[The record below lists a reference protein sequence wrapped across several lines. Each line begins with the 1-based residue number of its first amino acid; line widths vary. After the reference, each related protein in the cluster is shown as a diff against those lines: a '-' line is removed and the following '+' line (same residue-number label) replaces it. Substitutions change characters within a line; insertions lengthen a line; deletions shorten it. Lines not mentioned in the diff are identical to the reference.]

1 MSLRYADYGSVST
14 TSDDNER
21 VGVLFVNVVGCGYPP
36 TVSCERFYED
46 YGKTLKQN
54 FPCFY
59 SRRNDTLVITDFDE
73 GAEIIKVSLACVPLL
88 ITILSGIGLF
98 VTPGV
103 MKATS
108 ASKANSEKDEDD
120 LEDDLK
126 R

>member
-1 MSLRYADYGSVST
+1 MSS
-14 TSDDNER
+14 SDDHER
-21 VGVLFVNVVGCGYPP
+21 EGVLFVNVVGCGYPP

-46 YGKTLKQN
+46 YGKTLKQD

-73 GAEIIKVSLACVPLL
+73 SVEIMKVSLACVPLL
-88 ITILSGIGLF
+88 ITILSGIGLL

-108 ASKANSEKDEDD
+108 ASKPNSEKDE
-120 LEDDLK
+120 EDELQDNLK